1 MTDSST
7 HTDLFTVL
15 QKQRLKLRKPG
26 EASEKEKTKENPSH
40 LFSKS
45 VLNCFLSSVYDWE
58 KRFHQDNQSKFLYFF
73 KSVKHFY
80 CQDQFF
86 LFIVKKK
93 RSWETF
99 FFCSLVVNTGEK
111 THQTLK
117 QIPRYF
123 FSHLSRLPY
132 EADDTWCFVAV
143 QLGNAGSTGTDAEER
158 MMFVRDTWFV
168 KRCGMMLED

>member
-58 KRFHQDNQSKFLYFF
+58 KRFHQDNQSKCLYFF

-80 CQDQFF
+80 RQDQVF

-93 RSWETF
+93 WSWETF

-111 THQTLK
+111 T
-117 QIPRYF
+117 ICVRPWNRSPDI
-123 FSHLSRLPY
+123 FSLTCQGFRMKRMILDVLWQCSWAMLARQEQMQRRGWCLS
-132 EADDTWCFVAV
+132 
-143 QLGNAGSTGTDAEER
+143 GTH
-158 MMFVRDTWFV
+158 
-168 KRCGMMLED
+168 GL